1 VQRRM
6 RQNVHVEQRKWQ
18 GKQDRIFRKKTHACM
33 QQRGGAAMPDPHAC
47 LPENVRDLRVT

>member
-1 VQRRM
+1 M